1 MSDAASDG
9 RSSDRILLVEDDIVD
24 VGVLRSEHP
33 DLLVSDIG
41 MPGVDGYGLIQRVR
55 ALPDNVALIPAI
67 ALTAYAR
74 AEDRTKAL
82 LAGFNMHVSKPI
94 EPAEL
99 LAAIAGVS
107 GRRRVVRP

>member
-1 MSDAASDG
+1 MAPPPRRKAIG
-9 RSSDRILLVEDDIVD
+9 L
-24 VGVLRSEHP
+24 LRSEHP

-41 MPGVDGYGLIQRVR
+41 MPEVDGYGLIQRVR
-55 ALPDNVALIPAI
+55 ALPDHIALIPAI

-82 LAGFNMHVSKPI
+82 LAGFNMHVPKPI
-94 EPAEL
+94 ERAGL

-107 GRRRVVRP
+107 ARRRVVQP

>member
-1 MSDAASDG
+1 MP
-9 RSSDRILLVEDDIVD
+9 
-24 VGVLRSEHP
+24 VL
-33 DLLVSDIG
+33 
-41 MPGVDGYGLIQRVR
+41 DGYGLIQRVR
-55 ALPDNVALIPAI
+55 SLPDSAALTPAI

-74 AEDRTKAL
+74 AEDRTRAL

-107 GRRRVVRP
+107 GRRRSPRLA